1 MVRGAYA
8 PSWLQAHL
16 AGTLP
21 EVDAINAADFE
32 ALAREKLDEGAYGYF
47 AGGAG
52 DERTLRDNID
62 AYARR
67 RLRPRVLVDVSSASA
82 ATTVLGAEVSMPLI
96 VAPVAFQRAA
106 HPDGEPATA
115 RAAADA
121 GTVMCLSTL
130 ATSSAQDVA
139 DAAPG
144 GAKWFQLYCFSDRGV
159 TEALVD
165 QAVEGGYKAI
175 VLTVDAP
182 LLGRRERDLRTGF
195 AIPAD
200 LEVPSFARA
209 IGGRREATLQEMFA
223 LLDQSL
229 TWRDVEMLAEL
240 SDLPVVVKGLI
251 TPEDARLAVDH
262 GAGAI
267 VVSNHG
273 GRQLDGVPATLDA
286 LPDIVEAVDGR
297 VEVYVDGGVR
307 RGTDAVTAV
316 ALGARAVLIGR
327 PVVWALAAAGED
339 GVARLL
345 TLLRDEI
352 ELALALL
359 GCPTPDELG
368 PAHVTA
374 PYRHR

>member
-1 MVRGAYA
+1 VSDAAA
-8 PSWLQAHL
+8 PH
-16 AGTLP
+16 
-21 EVDAINAADFE
+21 DAFNAADFE
-32 ALAREKLDEGAYGYF
+32 ALARDLLEPGAYGYF

-67 RLRPRVLVDVSSASA
+67 RLRPRVLVDVSGASAS
-82 ATTVLGAEVSMPLI
+82 TTVLGTEVSMPLL
-96 VAPVAFQRAA
+96 VAPVAFQRVA
-106 HPDGEPATA
+106 HPDGEAATA

-130 ATSSAQDVA
+130 ATSSAQEVA

-273 GRQLDGVPATLDA
+273 GRQLDGAPATLDA
-286 LPDIVEAVDGR
+286 LPDVVEAVDGR

-307 RGTDAVTAV
+307 RGTDVAMAL

-327 PVVWALAAAGED
+327 PVVWALAAGGQD
-339 GVARLL
+339 GVRKLL
-345 TLLRDEI
+345 GLMRDEI

-359 GCPTPDELG
+359 GCPTPEGLG

-374 PYRHR
+374 PVRSR

>member
-1 MVRGAYA
+1 
-8 PSWLQAHL
+8 
-16 AGTLP
+16 
-21 EVDAINAADFE
+21 VDAFNAADFE
-32 ALAREKLDEGAYGYF
+32 VQARERLDEGAYGYF

-52 DERTLRDNID
+52 DERTLRDNIE

-67 RLRPRVLVDVSSASA
+67 RLRPRVLVDVSGVTAT
-82 ATTVLGAEVSMPLI
+82 TTVLGAEVSMPLL
-96 VAPVAFQRAA
+96 VAPVAFQRVA

-130 ATSSAQDVA
+130 ATASAQEVA

-144 GAKWFQLYCFSDRGV
+144 GARWFQLYCFSDRGV

-165 QAVEGGYKAI
+165 QAVEGGYRAV

-182 LLGRRERDLRTGF
+182 VLGRRERDLRTGF
-195 AIPAD
+195 AIPEHM
-200 LEVPSFARA
+200 EVPSFSRA
-209 IGGRREATLQEMFA
+209 IGGRREATLQDMFK

-229 TWRDVEMLAEL
+229 TWRDVEILAEI
-240 SDLPVVVKGLI
+240 SDLPVVVKGVI
-251 TPEDARLAVDH
+251 TAEDARMAIDH

-286 LPDIVEAVDGR
+286 LEDVIEAVDGR
-297 VEVYVDGGVR
+297 VEVYVDGGIR
-307 RGTDAVTAV
+307 RGTDVAMAV
-316 ALGARAVLIGR
+316 ALGARAALIGR
-327 PVVWALAAAGED
+327 PVIWALTVGGEE
-339 GVARLL
+339 GVRRLL
-345 TLLRDEI
+345 SLMRDEI

-359 GCPTPDELG
+359 GCPTPEALG
-368 PAHVTA
+368 PAHVT
-374 PYRHR
+374 PPNRHR